1 MLAVETS
8 LVVKVLIVA
17 AAALAVFAWW
27 LSEQTAK
34 RTRALIT
41 YLKSNQGPYW
51 HSLPWHARNLNPVA
65 AIEAYRR
72 SPNAA
77 DPEFHALYE
86 ARKSSNRMLFFAIVI
101 AMAPIGIVLIG
112 TAFFGWNW

>member
-34 RTRALIT
+34 QTRALIT
-41 YLKSNQGPYW
+41 YLKSC
-51 HSLPWHARNLNPVA
+51 
-65 AIEAYRR
+65 
-72 SPNAA
+72 
-77 DPEFHALYE
+77 
-86 ARKSSNRMLFFAIVI
+86 
-101 AMAPIGIVLIG
+101 
-112 TAFFGWNW
+112 